1 MFPEKNA
8 NIKIDDFESCLF
20 PSSSLLLMENIYLL
34 PMPYVCGGG
43 YMRSWVTDTVGHIS
57 FSHKFLLQNASAFLS
72 GLINNAGQCLCGQL
86 LNFNK
91 KIK

>member
-20 PSSSLLLMENIYLL
+20 LSSSLLLMENIYLL

-43 YMRSWVTDTVGHIS
+43 YMRSWVTDTIGHIS
-57 FSHKFLLQNASAFLS
+57 FWHKFLLQNAFVPFWS
-72 GLINNAGQCLCGQL
+72 GLIDNVGVNVCVGSC
-86 LNFNK
+86 
-91 KIK
+91 